1 MKEYLDKLEKK
12 IVSEIEV
19 EEIEII
25 DNSHLHKKHK
35 FFDKRKCHI
44 LLKIKSKYLKSFKKI
59 DSHKK
64 IMKVLNEDLK
74 EKIHALEIQIR

>member
-1 MKEYLDKLEKK
+1 MKEYLDKLKKK

-35 FFDKRKCHI
+35 FFDEKKYHI
-44 LLKIKSKYLKSFKKI
+44 LLIIKSNYLNSLKKI
-59 DSHKK
+59 ESHKK
-64 IMKVLNEDLK
+64 IMKVLSEDLK